1 MEEIVETSI
10 CTDTGQVDKQLV
22 GNTHVPE
29 EDKKQNEEIILLNG
43 KLDEKQEN
51 EDISYNSED
60 SSSQFEVKACII
72 PELESKY
79 LEEQANLKKLL
90 EESETKCS
98 QLQKVLLQKDEFIV
112 CQEKGKHLLD
122 KEKKMLK
129 REMELAVK
137 EKENAVMRYCTVEK
151 GVLDMKT
158 LKETFERKFKEAN
171 KEMEL
176 MNGKIK
182 MMGTEKTRICNMLD
196 AKCHELKNSQKECE
210 KIKNDLSSLEMKSK
224 WNLLKIKQETDLRVV
239 AEKKIEELNQEL
251 NLFKSNENAKIKEE
265 TQIEKLSGK
274 FVKDFFF
281 VKN

>member
-1 MEEIVETSI
+1 MEESVETPI
-10 CTDTGQVDKQLV
+10 CTDTGQLEKQPV
-22 GNTHVPE
+22 EIVENTHPL
-29 EDKKQNEEIILLNG
+29 EDKNENEEIILFNNG
-43 KLDEKQEN
+43 NSDDKQEN

-60 SSSQFEVKACII
+60 SSSQFDVKATSDVCII

-90 EESETKCS
+90 EESEMKCS

-112 CQEKGKHLLD
+112 SQEKSKHLLD

-137 EKENAVMRYCTVEK
+137 EKENAVMRYVTVEK

-158 LKETFERKFKEAN
+158 LKETFERKFKEAQ

-182 MMGTEKTRICNMLD
+182 MMGAEKTRICNMLD
-196 AKCHELKNSQKECE
+196 AKVN
-210 KIKNDLSSLEMKSK
+210 
-224 WNLLKIKQETDLRVV
+224 
-239 AEKKIEELNQEL
+239 
-251 NLFKSNENAKIKEE
+251 F
-265 TQIEKLSGK
+265 
-274 FVKDFFF
+274 
-281 VKN
+281 

>member
-1 MEEIVETSI
+1 MEEIMETSI
-10 CTDTGQVDKQLV
+10 CPDTGQMDKQPV
-22 GNTHVPE
+22 GNTQLPS
-29 EDKKQNEEIILLNG
+29 EDKKQNEEIILLKNEN
-43 KLDEKQEN
+43 LDEKQEN

-60 SSSQFEVKACII
+60 SSSQFDVKVSII

-90 EESETKCS
+90 DESASKCS

-112 CQEKGKHLLD
+112 CQEKSKHLLD

-158 LKETFERKFKEAN
+158 LKEGFERKFKEAN

-224 WNLLKIKQETDLRVV
+224 WNLLKIKQETDLKIV

-265 TQIEKLSGK
+265 TQIEKLSG
-274 FVKDFFF
+274 
-281 VKN
+281 

>member
-1 MEEIVETSI
+1 MEESVDKPI
-10 CTDTGQVDKQLV
+10 CTDTGQLEKQSV
-22 GNTHVPE
+22 EIVENTHPL
-29 EDKKQNEEIILLNG
+29 EDKNENEEIILFNNG
-43 KLDEKQEN
+43 NSDDKQEN

-60 SSSQFEVKACII
+60 SSSQFDVKATSDVCII

-90 EESETKCS
+90 EESEMKCS

-112 CQEKGKHLLD
+112 SQEKSKHLLD

-137 EKENAVMRYCTVEK
+137 EKENAVMRYVTVEK

-158 LKETFERKFKEAN
+158 LKETFERKFKEAQ

-182 MMGTEKTRICNMLD
+182 MMGAEKTRICNMLD
-196 AKCHELKNSQKECE
+196 AKVN
-210 KIKNDLSSLEMKSK
+210 
-224 WNLLKIKQETDLRVV
+224 
-239 AEKKIEELNQEL
+239 
-251 NLFKSNENAKIKEE
+251 F
-265 TQIEKLSGK
+265 
-274 FVKDFFF
+274 
-281 VKN
+281 